1 MRARKLLPLRLVC
14 VRVADLAANA
24 SISARGVPTSFTKG
38 VTVSDEQQ
46 RYRMGCRRY
55 RKANPALS
63 VTMLACA
70 MATWLW
76 ATWLFCQLQQPCA
89 LAEVLCNTLCLHRCR
104 VALVKRLEMVPAVPK
119 QTSRDR
125 CVRQSTRGNGS
136 YRLKINDDGR
146 PA

>member
-70 MATWLW
+70 MATWL
-76 ATWLFCQLQQPCA
+76 FCQLQQPCA

-125 CVRQSTRGNGS
+125 CVR
-136 YRLKINDDGR
+136 
-146 PA
+146 